1 MIASGNGR
9 SSLRGRASRH
19 SSTRSGR
26 RPRANPV
33 SRAALAARRRFTAE
47 PLDPPAGR
55 VSAGQEAP
63 AVTGSIEDA
72 GSQHGEDAAVL
83 VVTDQGRGKGQ
94 ALDAVTARR
103 DQPPATSSA
112 WARTS
117 SGASHPGISSDE
129 AAEQSRARSWAPDGC
144 RPARRNAASATAGAP
159 QCWVLP
165 YASRADRPG
174 CGLRGGRPGS
184 ARRPPSRRRGGGG
197 RRPPGRSSRSTRCPR
212 QHAVRPGR

>member
-117 SGASHPGISSDE
+117 S
-129 AAEQSRARSWAPDGC
+129 APDKLAPAGSVSWV
-144 RPARRNAASATAGAP
+144 RPPKAATAPGLARPHHPARVSGPCPGGPGGAP
-159 QCWVLP
+159 QDNQQAEKPLPIPYSVSIQWSMRRAAWARTLGSRMVL
-165 YASRADRPG
+165 AR
-174 CGLRGGRPGS
+174 S
-184 ARRPPSRRRGGGG
+184 ALPS
-197 RRPPGRSSRSTRCPR
+197 
-212 QHAVRPGR
+212 